1 MAGEHNS
8 LSPLRRFLSQ
18 SVAKI
23 RLQLVTNIH
32 TKAKQ
37 KAELKCWVQSL
48 SC

>member
-8 LSPLRRFLSQ
+8 LSLFRIFLSQ

-23 RLQLVTNIH
+23 RFQLVTNIH
-32 TKAKQ
+32 TKTKQ